1 MENNVTL
8 KPKITLKRK
17 GDSADVASFTKMKV
31 ELSWKLQKVKNSEE
45 LGPDFD
51 LMAFYKAKD
60 GREGGICSEFY
71 NNNSVDMGYIDKFPF
86 MQLDKDDKAD
96 DSSKEGDE
104 ANELL
109 KISKLDDFD
118 EVFICVINYD
128 DAVENIQEVFGKYN
142 GFVTVQSDGGDNF
155 EVPLDSKETGHV
167 AVICKI
173 VSHNGKPRLI
183 NVNDTISLS
192 KFASTMPGASLIIN
206 S

>member
-1 MENNVTL
+1 MENNITL
-8 KPKITLKRK
+8 KPKITLKKK

-31 ELSWKLQKVKNSEE
+31 ELSWKLQRNKDNE

-51 LMAFYKAKD
+51 LMAFYKARD
-60 GREGGICSEFY
+60 GRVGGVCSELY
-71 NNNSVDMGYIDKFPF
+71 NNNRSDMGYIDKFPF
-86 MQLDKDDKAD
+86 MELDKDDKAD
-96 DSSKEGDE
+96 DSSQEGEE

-109 KISKLDDFD
+109 KISKIDDFE

-128 DAVENIQEVFGKYN
+128 DAVENIPEVFGKYS
-142 GFVTVQSDGGDNF
+142 GYVTVQSDGGDNF
-155 EVPLDSKETGHV
+155 EVPLDSNETGHV

-173 VSHNGKPRLI
+173 IFHNGKPRLI

-192 KFASTMPGASLIIN
+192 KFATTMPGASLVIN